1 MSERER
7 VCAKNTTGLTD
18 KSQLLT
24 LVVDVR
30 DDRVVPVGSR
40 EKGRGDVGNIS
51 LLPGSRLPQRVVAL
65 VPKHPRDRLRRLAG
79 HVVGPSSPAK
89 VPVGG
94 WMSRECA
101 MCKARRKA
109 RTGKRERGKRRDK
122 RENKKRRRGENFRFF
137 AENK

>member
-1 MSERER
+1 MKERE
-7 VCAKNTTGLTD
+7 CAKNTTGLTD

-101 MCKARRKA
+101 MCKSQEESENGKA
-109 RTGKRERGKRRDK
+109 RTGEKERQEGEQKKASRREFQIFC
-122 RENKKRRRGENFRFF
+122 RE
-137 AENK
+137 